1 MRRGG
6 VGKKTPKKETYFSK
20 YFVMSMKLFSFI
32 LIATGEFRA
41 GAKRC
46 PEKNWKNFNNKKMIY
61 YCETSL
67 LNRYYSLHYE

>member
-46 PEKNWKNFNNKKMIY
+46 PEKKLEKLQQQKDD
-61 YCETSL
+61 L
-67 LNRYYSLHYE
+67 LLRNIST